1 METRLNDLHCLDLET
16 MQWSLVMAD
25 TGNGQVDSVP
35 RGRSWQSVTMV
46 ETGKAEAGLLLYGG
60 FDNTLAALGDCWRI
74 DLASQPPTWIRCP
87 HLEKG
92 PRLWHAAASP
102 EPSQVMVVGGLTN
115 NILAPQY
122 VEKQHAE
129 KVLHLTVAPPTL
141 LRLTLE
147 FISSNRHLFPPAGQL
162 ELPSSLA
169 RILQL
174 RCSSGA

>member
-1 METRLNDLHCLDLET
+1 METRLNDLHCLDLVT
-16 MQWSLVMAD
+16 MQWTLVMAD
-25 TGNGQVDSVP
+25 TGAEVSTVP

-60 FDNTLAALGDCWRI
+60 FDNSLAALSDCWRI

-102 EPSQVMVVGGLTN
+102 EPSQ
-115 NILAPQY
+115 
-122 VEKQHAE
+122 
-129 KVLHLTVAPPTL
+129 VLHLTVAPPTL